1 MANNIREPRTYIEKR
16 DALIN
21 TAVRIANK
29 KHPDS
34 DDNKYNESWS
44 RTFHK
49 EMNRLAY
56 EAGLVSF
63 L

>member
-1 MANNIREPRTYIEKR
+1 MINKIREPRTYVEKR

-34 DDNKYNESWS
+34 DDGKYNESWN

-56 EAGLVSF
+56 EAGLVGF
-63 L
+63 P

>member
-1 MANNIREPRTYIEKR
+1 MANIIRQPRTYVEKR

-21 TAVRIANK
+21 TAVMIANK

-34 DDNKYNESWS
+34 DDKKYNESWN

-56 EAGLVSF
+56 EAGLVGF
-63 L
+63 P

>member
-1 MANNIREPRTYIEKR
+1 MAKKIREPRTYIEKR

-21 TAVRIANK
+21 TAVKIANK
-29 KHPDS
+29 KHPAS
-34 DDNKYNESWS
+34 DDENYNESWS
-44 RTFHK
+44 HTFHK